1 MTRVI
6 PKLTLLN
13 ADDIQRVH
21 EAAVTILEKTGI
33 RVDDPGARRVF
44 AAAVGAKTDRDRFH
58 IPGEVVD
65 WAIAATPA
73 QVELYR
79 RDGNSGFSV
88 DSLNTERTV
97 FGIGVTNLYYQE
109 PLTDRVIPFE
119 RKHMAYATRL
129 GDAMEEFDIVSTP
142 GVIQNVDPING
153 ELLGVL
159 EMLAN
164 SKKTLILLVSD
175 PTTFAAALD
184 LIDELI
190 GLPAD
195 RPFIIPYVNP
205 VTPLV
210 LNSTTTVK
218 LDLAVSRGLP
228 VIFSNYGMAGATSPV
243 TPSGTLALMTAELLA
258 GLTYCQL
265 LKEGSPV
272 VLGSL
277 PAYFDMGSMMS
288 TYTSQSM
295 LLNLACAEMMSHY
308 NIPHCGTSGGSF
320 GWGPDLIAGNLLWA
334 NHLTGGIGKVGLV
347 PFVGSNFDSKAF
359 SPATVVYAADIIRYI
374 RAFGEGLAL
383 GAEDIN
389 LNEICEVG
397 PGGNYLTSPETLK
410 EFRTYQHTDRIWPT
424 LSLESWE
431 EKGCLKAGEELR
443 KYTNNLVDEL
453 IPPEDNERLLFEG
466 ERILKRE
473 IPD

>member
-1 MTRVI
+1 MAVVT
-6 PKLTLLN
+6 PKITLLSSN
-13 ADDIQRVH
+13 DIQRVH
-21 EAAVTILEKTGI
+21 DAAVTILERTGI

-58 IPGEVVD
+58 IPGELLN
-65 WAIAATPA
+65 WAIAAAPA

-79 RDGNSGFSV
+79 RDGSLGFNL
-88 DSLNTERTV
+88 DSLNTEHTV
-97 FGIGVTNLYYQE
+97 FGIGATNLYYQE
-109 PLTDRVIPFE
+109 PLTDRLMPFE
-119 RKHMAYATRL
+119 REHMACATRL
-129 GDAMEEFDIVSTP
+129 GDTLAEFDVISTP
-142 GVIQNVDPING
+142 GVIQNVNPVKG

-164 SKKTLILLVSD
+164 TKKTLILLVSD
-175 PTTFAAALD
+175 PVTFAVCLD

-190 GLPAD
+190 GLPGD
-195 RPFIIPYVNP
+195 QPFVMPYFNLI
-205 VTPLV
+205 TPLV
-210 LNSTTTVK
+210 LNAETTAK
-218 LDLAVSRGLP
+218 LELAIAKGLP

-243 TPSGTLALMTAELLA
+243 TPGGTLALLTAELLA

-265 LKEGSPV
+265 LKEGTPI

-277 PAYFDMGSMMS
+277 PAYFDMGSMMG

-295 LLNLACAEMMSHY
+295 LLNLASAEMMSHY

-320 GWGPDLIAGNLLWA
+320 GWGPDLIASSLLWA
-334 NHLTGGIGKVGLV
+334 NHLTGVLGKVGMV

-359 SPATVVYAADIIRYI
+359 SPATVVYAAEIIRYI
-374 RAFGEGLAL
+374 NAFGEGLSL

-397 PGGNYLTSPETLK
+397 PGGNYLTSAETLK
-410 EFRTYQHTDRIWPT
+410 KFRAYQHTSRIWPT

-431 EKGCLKAGEELR
+431 EKGRLKAGEELR

-453 IPPEDNERLLFEG
+453 LPPGDNERLLFEG